1 MKAYIQFTNEINKL
15 IAFYK
20 TTVYAYEQ
28 TELSILYKKKAKI
41 PYDTETGDGFKILT
55 PTYFKIKQNAKRET
69 RQNLNEILYV
79 RIISALEVF
88 LVDIIRDIF
97 LITKEPFKR
106 NDLRLELNHA
116 ELLSILST
124 AEISSKIINKECRKL
139 TSAGYEDIVKYYRRH
154 FNIDLDSFAPGKTK
168 IEEYHDR
175 RHILVHRL
183 GKTDA
188 EFRKKYNYSKNGIS
202 IDEDYLFN
210 TIENFK
216 GFTSLINSQ
225 VEYYLK
231 NEIPTIIA
239 KNEKVE
245 RRVKLEIRDCDEI
258 PDFFQDNFEFW
269 VDDEFRMLKDIIT
282 RREYQSPKDFD
293 ITIAG
298 TFREIKCFMT
308 VVRRNLR
315 KVKYEINEITE
326 YFRKPDIGHQDK
338 LIKLLDAEILEQVKN
353 LLPDQ
358 PWEKGIHKTIAEKLG
373 TTNKLISI
381 AIQQLIANKVFK
393 PQVDGV
399 VLDHKK

>member
-1 MKAYIQFTNEINKL
+1 MKAFAHFTNEINKL

-20 TTVYAYEQ
+20 ATVYAYDQ
-28 TELSILYKKKAKI
+28 AELSILYKKKAKI
-41 PYDTETGDGFKILT
+41 PYDTETADGFKILT
-55 PTYFKIKQNAKRET
+55 PNYFKIKRNAKRET

-88 LVDIIRDIF
+88 LIDIIRDIF

-116 ELLSILST
+116 ELLSISST

-210 TIENFK
+210 SIENFK
-216 GFTSLINSQ
+216 GFASLINSQ
-225 VEYYLK
+225 VKYYLK
-231 NEIPTIIA
+231 NEIPAIIA

-245 RRVKLEIRDCDEI
+245 RRVKLEIRDCDEL
-258 PDFFQDNFEFW
+258 PDFFNDNFEFW
-269 VDDEFRMLKDIIT
+269 VDDEFRMLKDIII

-298 TFREIKCFMT
+298 TFREIKSFMT
-308 VVRRNLR
+308 VVRRDSR
-315 KVKYEINEITE
+315 KIKYEVTEINE
-326 YFRKPDIGHQDK
+326 YVRKPEIGSQVR

-353 LLPDQ
+353 ELPAQ
-358 PWEKGIHKTIAEKLG
+358 PWEKGIHKIVAEKLG
-373 TTNKLISI
+373 TTNKLVSI
-381 AIQQLIANKVFK
+381 AIQHLIANKVFK
-393 PQVDGV
+393 PQVDGII
-399 VLDHKK
+399 LDHKE